1 MLVSCFFLLSSIRAC
16 AVGTTTRICCR
27 QTDILVPRATRLNL
41 TKKRRALGTRMA
53 NGLSQTSRSLSLT
66 KRIAA
71 SGNEIGSLHAVYATA
86 RAQRYYVSPS
96 PINMGDRPKRM
107 SCSPRRFLEEF
118 CQLREKKIE
127 KVERK

>member
-1 MLVSCFFLLSSIRAC
+1 MLVSCFFLLSLIRAC

-27 QTDILVPRATRLNL
+27 QTGILVPSATRLNL

-71 SGNEIGSLHAVYATA
+71 SGNEIGSLHASVCYSACAKVLCFILTNKHGRSTEA
-86 RAQRYYVSPS
+86 NVCTVALMSYLV
-96 PINMGDRPKRM
+96 NMSSDVM
-107 SCSPRRFLEEF
+107 
-118 CQLREKKIE
+118 
-127 KVERK
+127 